1 MTFLGRMPSD
11 WRVRVPLAVSLL
23 IVLGLGYAIFRHF
36 LLPFT
41 VAASVALMMMPAQRR
56 LTARLRG
63 RRSMAAALIVVLCA
77 AAVLVPVLSYLALI
91 GQQARG
97 LSDWLHVHLEAAA
110 FEKLWTEAVARKHP
124 MITGFIGNLSGMSP
138 GSMAAGVRGW
148 LLAAANDLARVGLA
162 AAADTA
168 SDFVII
174 LMMLFFLLRDADQLR
189 EVTRGI
195 SPLSR
200 GQEMELLFH
209 LSQTVK
215 GTIQATVVVPIAQG
229 AAALIGFWLFGVPAP
244 HLWSMLVIFS
254 ALVPVIGS
262 ALAWVPAGLF
272 MIVSGHEGAGWGVLL
287 YGVVVI
293 STLDNVVKIML
304 LRDAAEVHTLLAF
317 LAILGGVYSFG
328 PKGLIAGPVILS
340 LLITAYRIYRFDILR
355 WRQVPPAAA
364 GPG

>member
-1 MTFLGRMPSD
+1 MLRNARLPAD
-11 WRVRVPLAVSLL
+11 WRVRIPLAVSLL
-23 IVLGLGYAIFRHF
+23 IVLLLGYLIFRHF

-41 VAASVALMMMPAQRR
+41 VAGSVALMLTPLQHRLTRR
-56 LTARLRG
+56 LGG
-63 RRSMAAALIVVLCA
+63 RASWAASLIVLLCA

-97 LSDWLHVHLEAAA
+97 LADWLHANLEPAA
-110 FEKLWTEAVARKHP
+110 FEKLWVQRVASKHP
-124 MITGFIGNLSGMSP
+124 LVMAFVANLGGVSPASLASGLR
-138 GSMAAGVRGW
+138 AK
-148 LLAAANDLARVGLA
+148 LLESANELARVGLA

-174 LMMLFFLLRDADQLR
+174 LMMLFFLLRDGDQLR
-189 EVTRGI
+189 DVARGV

-200 GQEMELLFH
+200 GQETELLFH

-215 GTIQATVVVPIAQG
+215 GTIQATLLVPVAQG
-229 AAALIGFWLFGVPAP
+229 AAALVGFWLFGVPAP

-254 ALVPVIGS
+254 ALVPLIGS

-272 MIVSGHEGAGWGVLL
+272 LILSGREAAGWGVLI
-287 YGVVVI
+287 YGALVI
-293 STLDNVVKIML
+293 STLDNVVKVVL
-304 LRDAAEVHTLLAF
+304 LKDSAEVHTLLAF

-355 WRQVPPAAA
+355 WRQPSVASA